1 MALTESEY
9 DRIEAYL
16 EGTLSPDEQRQLEA
30 ELAADPDLQQAVDEH
45 RVIWEGLQVPVA
57 VEYFQEMHGQLEE
70 QGLLEFDDLWVEAVE
85 PSHSSSE
92 HPAHPHAEHDEPE
105 VFVTSEPKTAP
116 DDPTSHIEV
125 AVQDDLDVHHPSP
138 EPDHQPD
145 DWDTPPGSELSDPH
159 FNGLDE

>member
-70 QGLLEFDDLWVEAVE
+70 QGLLEFDELWVEAIDAE
-85 PSHSSSE
+85 QHTSPDHS
-92 HPAHPHAEHDEPE
+92 AHPHSDHDEPE
-105 VFVTSEPKTAP
+105 VFVTSDPKTGP
-116 DDPTSHIEV
+116 DDTTSHIEV
-125 AVQDDLDVHHPSP
+125 AVHDEP
-138 EPDHQPD
+138 ETPHSHPDHQPD
-145 DWDTPPGSELSDPH
+145 DWDTPLDSDSPDPH
-159 FNGLDE
+159 YNDPEEY